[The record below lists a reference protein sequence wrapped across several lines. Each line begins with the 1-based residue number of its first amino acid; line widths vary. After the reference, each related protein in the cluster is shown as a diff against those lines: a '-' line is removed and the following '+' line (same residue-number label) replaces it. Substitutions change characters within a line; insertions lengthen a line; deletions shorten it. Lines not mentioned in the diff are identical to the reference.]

1 MTVFQRVGFC
11 LLLLFV
17 CYGCY
22 SHRPTKAPM
31 DVVHDLAPDTS
42 GEPLLLVMLPGA
54 RDTPQDLIAQGF
66 VQAIRA
72 RHLPVDVALPDLH
85 MDYYLEQK
93 VIGRLSAD
101 VIAPARAQGYR
112 RIWLMGISLGGLGSL
127 AYAREHPAEIE
138 GVILLAPFLANR
150 GLIAEVTAAG
160 GLDRWQPG
168 EIKTD
173 DDERALV
180 TWLKNY
186 RADDGTRSRIY
197 LGYGAEDRFAPASE
211 LLAARLPAD
220 QLAVRPGGHDWDTWK
235 ALWNELLD
243 RRPFSHPMPQ

>member
-1 MTVFQRVGFC
+1 MLWRVALYF
-11 LLLLFV
+11 LLLFV

-22 SHRPTKAPM
+22 SHRPTKVPM
-31 DVVHDLAPDTS
+31 DVVYDLAHDTS
-42 GEPLLLVMLPGA
+42 GESLLLVMLPGA
-54 RDTPQDLIAQGF
+54 RDTPQDFVAQGF
-66 VQAIRA
+66 VQAVRA

-101 VIAPARAQGYR
+101 VIAPARVQGYH

-127 AYAREHPAEIE
+127 VYTREHPAEIE
-138 GVILLAPFLANR
+138 GVILLAPFLGNR

-168 EIKTD
+168 EIKED

-186 RADDGTRSRIY
+186 RADDGAQSRIY
-197 LGYGAEDRFAPASE
+197 LGYGTEDRFAPASE

-220 QLAVRPGGHDWDTWK
+220 QVAARPGGHDWATWN

-243 RRPFSHPMPQ
+243 RDPFSHPMLQ